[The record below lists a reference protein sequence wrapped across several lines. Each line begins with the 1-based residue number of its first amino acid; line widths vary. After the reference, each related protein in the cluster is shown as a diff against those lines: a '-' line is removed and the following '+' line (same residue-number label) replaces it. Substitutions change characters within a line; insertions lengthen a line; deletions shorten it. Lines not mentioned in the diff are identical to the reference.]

1 MLSFSIHNLGD
12 VAIFECAGRITI
24 EGGDALRDAVLHQP
38 YVQVVV
44 LDLKKICNIDAAGL
58 GVLATL
64 RSWAKANGT
73 ELKLMNV
80 APRVEKL
87 LELTGLKSV
96 VTICSARE
104 MLELWCRALGERS
117 VGAAASAKEAA
128 GF

>member
-1 MLSFSIHNLGD
+1 MLSFTVNNLGD

-24 EGGDALRDAVLHQP
+24 EGGDALRSAVLRQP

-44 LDLKKICNIDAAGL
+44 LDLKGVTKIDAAGL
-58 GVLATL
+58 GVLASL
-64 RSWAKANGT
+64 RSWAKATGT

-80 APRVEKL
+80 APRLERL

-96 VTICSARE
+96 LNICSARE
-104 MLELWCRALGERS
+104 MLDLWCRALHQT
-117 VGAAASAKEAA
+117 AAMARTPMKAAA